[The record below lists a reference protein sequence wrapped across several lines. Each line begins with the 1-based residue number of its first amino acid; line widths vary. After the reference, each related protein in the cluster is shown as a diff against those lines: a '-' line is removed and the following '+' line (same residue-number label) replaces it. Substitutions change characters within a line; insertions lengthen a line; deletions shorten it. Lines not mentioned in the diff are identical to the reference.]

1 MKRVLTI
8 SIGVLAF
15 SEMSFKDFQ
24 QDKIR
29 LLKNGNYYV
38 PAGIIKAEDARIL
51 GDFTRRTAG
60 ETVVVQRTFSNFR
73 DNAARKKDST
83 TFNETT
89 IVHTTVFKHKETVPK
104 ETQARV
110 RNVIDKYMN

>member
-8 SIGVLAF
+8 SIGILALTA
-15 SEMSFKDFQ
+15 MSFKNFQ

-29 LLKNGNYYV
+29 LLNNGNYFV
-38 PAGIIKAEDARIL
+38 PAGIINAADAKIL
-51 GDFTRRTAG
+51 GDLTKRTAG
-60 ETVVVQRTFSNFR
+60 ETVVVQKTFSNFR

-89 IVHTTVFKHKETVPK
+89 VVHTTVFKHKETVPK
-104 ETQARV
+104 EIQARV
-110 RNVIDKYMN
+110 RSVIDKYLK